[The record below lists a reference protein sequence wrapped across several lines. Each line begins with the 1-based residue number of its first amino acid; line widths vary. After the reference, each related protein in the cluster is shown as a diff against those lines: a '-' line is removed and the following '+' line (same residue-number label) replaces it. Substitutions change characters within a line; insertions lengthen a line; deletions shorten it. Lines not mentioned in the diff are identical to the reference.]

1 MVLDD
6 KRLPPAFFDSAPI
19 FEQRTCAA
27 VQKQCSFLIYFIKGN
42 NGYAMPTA
50 STPIFV
56 MSFLTI
62 WSDIT

>member
-27 VQKQCSFLIYFIKGN
+27 VQKQCSFLIYGN
-42 NGYAMPTA
+42 TA
-50 STPIFV
+50 
-56 MSFLTI
+56 
-62 WSDIT
+62 